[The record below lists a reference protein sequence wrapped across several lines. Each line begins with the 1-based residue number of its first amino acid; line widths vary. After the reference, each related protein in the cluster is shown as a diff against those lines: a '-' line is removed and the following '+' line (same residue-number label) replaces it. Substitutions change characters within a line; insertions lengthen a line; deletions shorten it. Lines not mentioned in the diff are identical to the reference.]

1 MKKKILV
8 TALLAAL
15 GHIPSASAVN
25 WLQLQ
30 NSEAAGAEAFRYFG
44 FIQPTYTYNQGGAVT
59 GIPSTV
65 VSPVNGANV
74 AVPAGLTA
82 YNGQTALPN
91 LVGPELKSR
100 SQFQV
105 LRARIGARGVL
116 PESDEK
122 INYFVLAEVG
132 DNGLTRTQSAVM
144 SDANMTFN
152 HIPGMRVR
160 AGLGRLPMGEEAM
173 MGVQVM
179 DYINFTN
186 VTDQLLNERFVEPYA
201 NAARTHAAAPG
212 VPMAMSKIVGPVG
225 GYRDVGVQLFDW
237 FTDGRWE
244 YAYALMLSQGNGIS
258 FNTDHP
264 DNHDVTTRLQASYV
278 LQGAGQK
285 REDIIAYVWNQ
296 TGNRVYA
303 GNDNKRVREG
313 VGARYAHHG
322 VRLAGEYIRARGMIY
337 VAPTPQFNDIGAP
350 AYEPIDYVALD
361 SNNTAAGYYLDAG
374 WRFVQDWEADVRY
387 DVLNKMTNSAYD
399 ERRATTWTFGAQY
412 FYSPKL
418 RVVMNY
424 EMRKVEVTNP
434 DAQVTNAQKIQG
446 TAATVIGDS
455 VGNRIS
461 AQLTYIF

>member
-1 MKKKILV
+1 
-8 TALLAAL
+8 
-15 GHIPSASAVN
+15 
-25 WLQLQ
+25 
-30 NSEAAGAEAFRYFG
+30 
-44 FIQPTYTYNQGGAVT
+44 
-59 GIPSTV
+59 
-65 VSPVNGANV
+65 
-74 AVPAGLTA
+74 
-82 YNGQTALPN
+82 
-91 LVGPELKSR
+91 
-100 SQFQV
+100 
-105 LRARIGARGVL
+105 
-116 PESDEK
+116 
-122 INYFVLAEVG
+122 
-132 DNGLTRTQSAVM
+132 
-144 SDANMTFN
+144 
-152 HIPGMRVR
+152 
-160 AGLGRLPMGEEAM
+160 
-173 MGVQVM
+173 
-179 DYINFTN
+179 
-186 VTDQLLNERFVEPYA
+186 
-201 NAARTHAAAPG
+201 
-212 VPMAMSKIVGPVG
+212 MAMSKIVGPTG

-387 DVLNKMTNSAYD
+387 DVLNSAYD